1 MKNVVIT
8 SSIIVVGMFTI
19 NYWLTAKLAVRE
31 PVIGCWPIIDPIIGF
46 CF

>member
-1 MKNVVIT
+1 
-8 SSIIVVGMFTI
+8 MFTI

-31 PVIGCWPIIDPIIGF
+31 PLIGCWPIMDPIIGF